1 MAELKILFGA
11 TLRQRR
17 KAAGLSQVMLAE
29 RAGLSLETVARV
41 ERGQS
46 GASFEVVERLA
57 AALEVQPTALFGVD
71 PSAAIHGDYDDILLM
86 LAALDPI
93 RLAWVRSVLT
103 AVLDSPV

>member
-17 KAAGLSQVMLAE
+17 KAKGLSQVTLAE
-29 RAGLSLETVARV
+29 RAGVSLETVARV

-57 AALEVQPTALFGVD
+57 AALDVKPTALFGVD
-71 PSAAIHGDYDDILLM
+71 PAGDGDTFDELLLT
-86 LAALDPI
+86 LAALDPK
-93 RLAWVRSVLT
+93 RLAWIKGVVAAALNT
-103 AVLDSPV
+103 PG